1 MQFLFTLCY
10 TFAMKQERLFE
21 IIYLL
26 LQRKMVTSKELAKH
40 FEVSTRTIYRD
51 IDALSAAGI
60 PVYTNKGKGGG
71 ISLLDD
77 FVLDKSLLN
86 ESDKREIAAALHS
99 LQALSYD
106 DEDIYAGVAKLE
118 TMLQESGSWVAID
131 FSGWEEGSKALF
143 QLLRKA
149 ILGRQIISMQYYG
162 SNQSVTNREVEPIQ
176 LLFKHRE
183 WYLYAYC
190 LKREA
195 VRLFKLSRMHD
206 VLLLDKTFVRRDIS
220 EKEMWESTM
229 ASSNTISVDMVL
241 KIKPQLAF
249 LVYEMFAASQIE
261 KQADGSF
268 IVRVSYPEDS
278 WAYGFLLSFGDGLE
292 VLEPKRVRERL
303 KSGLE
308 NILKMYQ

>member
-1 MQFLFTLCY
+1 MQFLFLCY

-26 LQRKMVTSKELAKH
+26 LQRKMVTAKELAEH

-86 ESDKREIAAALHS
+86 ESDKREIAAAMHS
-99 LQALSYD
+99 LQVLSYD
-106 DEDIYAGVAKLE
+106 DESVKAGVAKLE
-118 TMLQESGSWVAID
+118 AMLEESGSWVAID

-149 ILGRQIISMQYYG
+149 ILGRHIISMQYYG
-162 SNQSVTNREVEPIQ
+162 SNQSVTNRQIEPIQ

-190 LKREA
+190 LQRQA
-195 VRLFKLSRMHD
+195 VRLFKLTRMHD
-206 VLLLDKTFVRRDIS
+206 VLLLDKRFTRRDIS
-220 EKEMWESTM
+220 EKDMWESTR
-229 ASSNTISVDMVL
+229 ASTNGATIDLVL

-249 LVYEMFAASQIE
+249 LVYEMFTAPQIE
-261 KQADGSF
+261 KQVDDSF
-268 IVRVSYPEDS
+268 IVRASYPEDN

-292 VLEPKRVRERL
+292 VLAPKRVRDRL
-303 KSGLE
+303 KSGVE
-308 NILKMYQ
+308 KILAMYS